1 VASRK
6 KTARGKARGAGAAAS
21 ASAAA
26 ARPSAYPE
34 VEELVRLMDR
44 HGLLE
49 VDYESA
55 PDGSRRIRV
64 SRTSAPGSAASHAP
78 ATGGGVTHLAAHA
91 VTTPARAE
99 APPAAP
105 GETLHAFKS
114 PMVGSFYRAPS
125 PDAPPFVSVGDRV
138 DPQVTVCIIEAMKVM
153 NEIVPDVSGEVVSIE
168 VENGEAVEYGQTLFL
183 IRPS

>member
-6 KTARGKARGAGAAAS
+6 KSLRRGATAGPV
-21 ASAAA
+21 
-26 ARPSAYPE
+26 RPVPPGAYPE

-44 HGLLE
+44 HNLLE
-49 VDYESA
+49 VEFESV

-64 SRTSAPGSAASHAP
+64 CRSGVAGAAPALPAASHAP
-78 ATGGGVTHLAAHA
+78 QAATGA
-91 VTTPARAE
+91 PAPAGRE
-99 APPAAP
+99 PAAAPSAPP

-125 PDAPPFVSVGDRV
+125 PEAAPFVSVGDHV
-138 DPQVTVCIIEAMKVM
+138 DPATTICIIEAMKVM
-153 NEIVPDVSGEVVSIE
+153 NEIVPDVSGTVVSIE

>member
-6 KTARGKARGAGAAAS
+6 KTAGGKGRAAAP
-21 ASAAA
+21 
-26 ARPSAYPE
+26 ARPERPGAYPE

-44 HGLLE
+44 HGLVE
-49 VDYESA
+49 VEFESV

-64 SRTSAPGSAASHAP
+64 CRAGAPSSFAAPHAHHE
-78 ATGGGVTHLAAHA
+78 GHAAHA
-91 VTTPARAE
+91 APASAGPAGRGEPGA
-99 APPAAP
+99 AAP
-105 GETLHAFKS
+105 GAAGETLHAFKS

-125 PDAPPFVSVGDRV
+125 PDAAPFVSVGDHV
-138 DPQVTVCIIEAMKVM
+138 DPATTVCIIEAMKVM
-153 NEIVPDVSGEVVSIE
+153 NEIVPDVSGTVVSIE

>member
-6 KTARGKARGAGAAAS
+6 KTARGKSQAAQ
-21 ASAAA
+21 
-26 ARPSAYPE
+26 PGGAYPE

-49 VDYESA
+49 VEYESV
-55 PDGSRRIRV
+55 PDGSRRIRLA
-64 SRTSAPGSAASHAP
+64 RAGAAGAPMAAPHHHGGPAP
-78 ATGGGVTHLAAHA
+78 APSPGAGRT
-91 VTTPARAE
+91 E
-99 APPAAP
+99 PAAGAAGAAAAAG

-125 PDAPPFVSVGDRV
+125 PDAAPFVSIGDHV
-138 DPQVTVCIIEAMKVM
+138 DPATTICIIEAMKVM
-153 NEIVPDVSGEVVSIE
+153 NEIVPDISGTVVSIE

>member
-1 VASRK
+1 MASRK
-6 KTARGKARGAGAAAS
+6 KTVRGKSRS
-21 ASAAA
+21 ASAPAQG
-26 ARPSAYPE
+26 AYPE

-49 VDYESA
+49 VEYESV

-64 SRTSAPGSAASHAP
+64 CRSGGGMAAPHAHHEPHAASPGPAP
-78 ATGGGVTHLAAHA
+78 AAS
-91 VTTPARAE
+91 ARHE
-99 APPAAP
+99 PAAP
-105 GETLHAFKS
+105 AAAGETLHAFKS

-125 PDAPPFVSVGDRV
+125 PDAAPFVSVGDHV
-138 DPQVTVCIIEAMKVM
+138 DPATTVCIIEAMKVM
-153 NEIVPDVSGEVVSIE
+153 NEIVPDVSGTVVSIE

>member
-6 KTARGKARGAGAAAS
+6 KTARGKAPPS
-21 ASAAA
+21 SAARA
-26 ARPSAYPE
+26 GRPGGAYPE
-34 VEELVRLMDR
+34 VEELVQLMDR

-49 VDYESA
+49 LEYESV

-64 SRTSAPGSAASHAP
+64 CRAGA
-78 ATGGGVTHLAAHA
+78 GVGPVAAAHHHA
-91 VTTPARAE
+91 
-99 APPAAP
+99 APPAAASGARTEP
-105 GETLHAFKS
+105 APAGAVPAAAGGETLHAFKS

-125 PDAPPFVSVGDRV
+125 PDAAPFVSIGDHV
-138 DPQVTVCIIEAMKVM
+138 DPSTTVCIIEAMKVM
-153 NEIVPDVSGEVVSIE
+153 NEIVPDITGAVVSIE

>member
-6 KTARGKARGAGAAAS
+6 KAAGGKARAAAP
-21 ASAAA
+21 
-26 ARPSAYPE
+26 ARPGKPGAYPE

-44 HGLLE
+44 HGLVE
-49 VDYESA
+49 VEFESV

-64 SRTSAPGSAASHAP
+64 CRAGASSGYAALHAHHEHAAP
-78 ATGGGVTHLAAHA
+78 AAHA
-91 VTTPARAE
+91 APAPAGRGE
-99 APPAAP
+99 QAPPAAA

-125 PDAPPFVSVGDRV
+125 PDAAPFVSVGDHV
-138 DPQVTVCIIEAMKVM
+138 DPATTVCIIEAMKVM
-153 NEIVPDVSGEVVSIE
+153 NEIVPDVSGTVVSIE